1 MALSTSVSGQGFHL
15 TASSRIRVDDWSLV
29 AHCSLHVLHVLPPD
43 VYADPYELALRPAYS
58 SRLHPAS
65 DLELPVAAVNH
76 SDSVLILDVHAPR
89 TAPDV
94 LVDVP
99 LHARY
104 GNPAPA
110 SYHPIALPSPLAFW
124 ACPSSAR
131 TLAHPPAPPPQLQ
144 PYLSPEMFSS
154 HAISLIPSSAAD
166 ERADIVIPVGT
177 PSHLPLVD
185 IGTASVMLL
194 MFVYLVYASISTAQ
208 RLHSHHRA
216 KKD

>member
-1 MALSTSVSGQGFHL
+1 
-15 TASSRIRVDDWSLV
+15 
-29 AHCSLHVLHVLPPD
+29 
-43 VYADPYELALRPAYS
+43 
-58 SRLHPAS
+58 
-65 DLELPVAAVNH
+65 
-76 SDSVLILDVHAPR
+76 
-89 TAPDV
+89 
-94 LVDVP
+94 
-99 LHARY
+99 
-104 GNPAPA
+104 
-110 SYHPIALPSPLAFW
+110 
-124 ACPSSAR
+124 
-131 TLAHPPAPPPQLQ
+131 
-144 PYLSPEMFSS
+144 MFSS